1 MNTAKISSKY
11 QIVIPKQARRA
22 LGLSAG
28 DEVVVVAQKDRI
40 ELVPRPRSYTRAT
53 LGLGK
58 EVWEGV
64 DAVKYVR
71 GRGRLGKRK
80 PEASRCPWR
89 AYLHRY

>member
-22 LGLSAG
+22 LGLTAG

-71 GRGRLGKRK
+71 GERK
-80 PEASRCPWR
+80 AWEKKARS
-89 AYLHRY
+89 